1 MYGEYSSYTF
11 KLYLEVGNI
20 APFSLSYN
28 VAKLFLMFLSR
39 LLVAHFRGALRG
51 TCSSVQIYTEAW

>member
-1 MYGEYSSYTF
+1 MYGEYSNYTCT
-11 KLYLEVGNI
+11 LYLEVDNI
-20 APFSLSYN
+20 APFFLNYN

-51 TCSSVQIYTEAW
+51 TCSSVQIYPEAW